1 MTKQEA
7 QEFNNMG
14 KRITRL
20 EKQLSDF
27 TEMLHE
33 RQQGDVDFIAMEVGV
48 DLDYGEDEEPEDMME
63 EEGE

>member
-1 MTKQEA
+1 MSKDVA
-7 QEFNNMG
+7 QA
-14 KRITRL
+14 L
-20 EKQLSDF
+20 KQLSKRIFNLERQMSAF

-48 DLDYGEDEEPEDMME
+48 DLDYGEDEELEDMME

>member
-7 QEFNNMG
+7 QEFSNMNR
-14 KRITRL
+14 RITRL

-33 RQQGDVDFIAMEVGV
+33 DSQAKLDLIAIISDIDIWGD
-48 DLDYGEDEEPEDMME
+48 EDDPEPE
-63 EEGE
+63 EEGED